1 MLRAGDLTELQSRSV
16 VSDGLR
22 YIGLRCAFSFPL
34 FFFTLLTLTH
44 TPPITPM
51 SSITRFLGGECVV
64 GLEEVVGIPFN
75 DIAAIPHTLT
85 PAGALWRRAPGA
97 LIRDSL
103 GDFVVAGWSSVQA
116 RLTPGPGA
124 TGRACSVVVGWGS
137 SLNPPSSL
145 LDVRRLR
152 GFQNIV
158 FGGLQDPTH
167 EGHIIPC
174 PLDKG
179 LFASR
184 VKPAPTTFG
193 HPVLY
198 AWVVTATGPSPVPAD
213 IMNVMFTGV
222 IDGGRTPP
230 FF

>member
-1 MLRAGDLTELQSRSV
+1 VRLKVYRSSLSV
-16 VSDGLR
+16 FAPLFPS
-22 YIGLRCAFSFPL
+22 PL
-34 FFFTLLTLTH
+34 FFAPLPHSLDH
-44 TPPITPM
+44 AM

-64 GLEEVVGIPFN
+64 GLEEVSGIPFN
-75 DIAAIPHTLT
+75 DIAAIPHTLS
-85 PAGALWRRAPGA
+85 PNGALWRRSPGA
-97 LIRDSL
+97 LVHDHL
-103 GDFVVAGWSSVQA
+103 DDFVVAGWVNVQA

-137 SLNPPSSL
+137 SLAPPSSL
-145 LDVRRLR
+145 SDVRRLR

-184 VKPAPTTFG
+184 IKPAPTTFG

-213 IMNVMFTGV
+213 IMNVMFSGA